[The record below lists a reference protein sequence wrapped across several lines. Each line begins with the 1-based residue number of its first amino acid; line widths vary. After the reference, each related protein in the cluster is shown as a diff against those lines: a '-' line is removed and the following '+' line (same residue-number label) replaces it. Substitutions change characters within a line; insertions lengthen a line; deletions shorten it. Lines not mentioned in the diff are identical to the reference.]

1 MTTSARVMVPIEITT
16 SMLKAGTSIPEPD
29 VANGESAWVASA
41 SYQVNN
47 RRTYKGSVWAC
58 SQAHS
63 GRAIVPESD
72 ISYWY
77 REGPTNRMAPFDD
90 YSNTKVVSTG
100 SLTYVIQ
107 PGFLNGL
114 AVYGMEGSAYSV
126 VVRDGPGGSIMRSW
140 SGDLYAQAAGLYELL
155 FSTLVQTTQ
164 FSFDD
169 IPITPTAEVT
179 ISVTAAPGGRVA
191 VGTIKLGDWRQF
203 IGERRYGGAQY
214 GAESNRKSFTLRE
227 YNNDG
232 TYKIIRRS
240 RSRDV
245 SCSIALAADQAMQAD
260 GILEEIMD
268 IAVPFEASGLPQY
281 GYLNTLGFVSGSIR
295 ADGPNAASINLKVE
309 GNI

>member
-1 MTTSARVMVPIEITT
+1 MTTSARVMVPIEITAA
-16 SMLKAGTSIPEPD
+16 MLKAGTSIPEPD
-29 VANGESAWVASA
+29 VANGETAWVASA

-58 SQAHS
+58 SQTHS
-63 GRAIVPESD
+63 GRTAVPEFD
-72 ISYWY
+72 AGYWY

-100 SLTYVIQ
+100 SLTYVLQ

-126 VVRDGPGGSIMRSW
+126 VVRDGPGGVVVRSW

-155 FSTLVQTTQ
+155 FSVLVPTAQ

-169 IPITPTAEVT
+169 IPLTPIAEVT
-179 ISVTAAPGGRVA
+179 INVTAAPGGRVA
-191 VGTIKLGDWRQF
+191 IGTIKLGDWRQF
-203 IGERRYGGAQY
+203 IGERKYGGAQY

-232 TYKIIRRS
+232 TYKITRRS

-268 IAVPFEASGLPQY
+268 IAVPFEASGLPNY

>member
-1 MTTSARVMVPIEITT
+1 MTTSARVMVPIVITAA
-16 SMLKAGTSIPEPD
+16 MLKTGTSIPEPD

-47 RRTYKGSVWAC
+47 RKTYNGSVWAC
-58 SQAHS
+58 SQTHS
-63 GRAIVPESD
+63 GRTVNPESD
-72 ISYWY
+72 TSYWY

-114 AVYGMEGSAYSV
+114 AVYGMEGSTYSV
-126 VVRDGPGGSIMRSW
+126 VVRDSPGGVVVRTW
-140 SGDLYAQAAGLYELL
+140 NGDLYAQAAGLYELL
-155 FSTLVQTTQ
+155 FSVLVPTAQL
-164 FSFDD
+164 SFDD

-179 ISVTAAPGGRVA
+179 INVSAAPGGRVA
-191 VGTIKLGDWRQF
+191 IGTIKLGDWRQF
-203 IGERRYGGAQY
+203 IGERTYGGAQY

-232 TYKIIRRS
+232 TYRITRRS

-245 SCSIALAADQAMQAD
+245 SCSIAIAADQAMHAD

-268 IAVPFEASGLPQY
+268 IAVPFEASGLPDY
-281 GYLNTLGFVSGSIR
+281 GYLNTLGFVSGNIR
-295 ADGPNAASINLKVE
+295 ADGRGAASINLKVE